1 MRLPTLKW
9 TGDTLEMIDQTLL
22 PQELVILRCSEPSEV
37 YTAIR
42 RLAVRGA
49 PAIGVAGAYG
59 VLLGARQALSGN
71 ANRLRQTT
79 ETTAAYL
86 ESARP
91 TAVNLAWA
99 TRRMARAA
107 AADDVTAAELYARLE
122 REARAIEDED
132 REANR
137 RMGSFGAELL
147 RDGDTVLTHCNAGAL
162 ATVDYGTA
170 LGVVYAAHDQGK
182 RISVY
187 VDETRPLLQG
197 ARLTAWE
204 LQQAGIPATLIC
216 DNMAAAVM
224 SRGRISCVIVGADR
238 IAANG
243 DVANKIGT
251 LGLAVMARYYRVRF
265 YVAAPISTVDFG
277 TAAGSDI
284 PIEERDPAEV
294 TSFREC
300 RAAPLGIDVF
310 NPAFD
315 VTPAALVDA
324 IITEGGVALP
334 PFDDTL
340 PEVREAARA

>member
-9 TGDTLEMIDQTLL
+9 TGAELELIDQTLL
-22 PQELVILRCSEPSEV
+22 PQELVILRCREPAEV
-37 YTAIR
+37 HDAIR

-59 VLLGARQALSGN
+59 VLLGARKALGDS
-71 ANRLRQTT
+71 AAALR
-79 ETTAAYL
+79 EAAEKAAAYL
-86 ESARP
+86 EAARP
-91 TAVNLAWA
+91 TAVNLSWA
-99 TRRMARAA
+99 TARMARAA
-107 AADDVTAAELYARLE
+107 AAAAPSARDLYEHLE
-122 REARAIEDED
+122 AEARAIENED

-137 RMGSFGAELL
+137 KMGAFGAELL
-147 RDGDTVLTHCNAGAL
+147 RDGDVVLTHCNAGAL

-170 LGVVYAAHDQGK
+170 LGVLYAAQEQGK
-182 RISVY
+182 NISAF

-216 DNMAAAVM
+216 DNMAASVM
-224 SRGRISCVIVGADR
+224 ARGKISCIIVGADR

-251 LGLAVMARYYRVRF
+251 LGLAVLARFYRVRF
-265 YVAAPISTVDFG
+265 YVAAPISTVDFN
-277 TAAGSDI
+277 TAAGADI

-300 RAAPLGIDVF
+300 RTAPAGIDVF

-334 PFDDTL
+334 PYEESL
-340 PEVREAARA
+340 PRVREAARG